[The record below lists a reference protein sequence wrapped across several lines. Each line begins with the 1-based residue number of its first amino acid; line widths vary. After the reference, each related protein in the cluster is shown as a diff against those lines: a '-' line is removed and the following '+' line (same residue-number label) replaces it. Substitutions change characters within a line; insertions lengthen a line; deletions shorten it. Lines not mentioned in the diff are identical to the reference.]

1 MRSVLVTGAT
11 GLVGS
16 YAVER
21 FLADGWRVRALVRD
35 ARSASW
41 LAERGVELH
50 RGDILA
56 PESFTTASTGC
67 DVIVHAAA
75 AVVTRGGW
83 EAYRSANI
91 DGTRNAIAA
100 AERSGARLV
109 QVSSVAVYG
118 PDARYGG
125 DGPCTEERA
134 LAPLPPH
141 AHYARSKRESEA
153 LVLHAHAAGRIHASA
168 VRPPVIYGVRDRQ
181 FVPRIARALRLGIA
195 PLIAGG
201 RSTLSIVHGAN
212 VADGIARAAVR
223 DEAGGRAYNLAND
236 HDVSVAEFIR
246 LAAKGMGRRVVAIP
260 FPLPVARAM
269 MALLRLGATIAMGRN
284 AGVMAG
290 STLSFLTTNNP
301 FSSERARRELGWA
314 PPVHPAQGI
323 PEAFRWYVER
333 SAA

>member
-1 MRSVLVTGAT
+1 MKAVLVTGAT

-16 YAVER
+16 YVVER
-21 FLADGWRVRALVRD
+21 FLVDGWRVRALVRD
-35 ARSASW
+35 EGSAAW
-41 LAERGVELH
+41 LGARGVELR

-56 PESFTTASTGC
+56 PDTFMSAAAGC

-75 AVVTRGGW
+75 AVVTGGGW
-83 EAYRSANI
+83 EAYRRPNI
-91 DGTRNAIAA
+91 DGTQHAIAA

-118 PDARYGG
+118 PDARYAG
-125 DGPCTEERA
+125 DGPCTEDGA
-134 LAPLPPH
+134 LLPLPRH

-153 LVLHAHAAGRIHASA
+153 MVLDAHAAGRIHATA

-181 FVPRIARALRLGIA
+181 FVPRIARALRMRVV

-201 RSTLSIVHGAN
+201 RSTLAIVHGAN

-236 HDVSVAEFIR
+236 HDVSVAEFMR
-246 LAAKGMGRRVVAIP
+246 LAAAGLGTRVVAVP
-260 FPLPVARAM
+260 FPLPLARAM
-269 MALLRLGATIAMGRN
+269 MALLRVGATLALGRN

-290 STLSFLTTNNP
+290 STLSFLTTDNP
-301 FSSERARRELGWA
+301 FSSARARRELGWA
-314 PPVHPAQGI
+314 PPVHPADAI
-323 PEAFRWYVER
+323 PEAFRWYAETT
-333 SAA
+333 AT